1 MKQSSLSMLAKFL
14 CMTTFLLGPNVAY
27 SDYIPEFQIGV
38 VELLSDYSEYCVGE
52 AESHSCDPNVAG
64 KVELADGAV
73 EFLKVG
79 DTRITIVRMSQIACA
94 DTKKYCG
101 ERLGYCGSIGCTTFI
116 YGGETGNTFLKS
128 VIGGQV
134 SLNAKKNVIEFE
146 DCDASKSKGC
156 VVLDLDE
163 K

>member
-1 MKQSSLSMLAKFL
+1 MKQPSLSMLAKFL
-14 CMTTFLLGPNVAY
+14 CVTTLLLGPNAAY
-27 SDYIPEFQIGV
+27 SDYIAKFEIGV

-73 EFLKVG
+73 EFLKLG
-79 DTRITIVRMSQIACA
+79 DRRITVVRMSQIACA

-156 VVLDLDE
+156 VVLDLNGE
-163 K
+163 